1 MNTPSLTQLIP
12 VLQLS
17 ISPVIL
23 ISGVGL
29 LLLTLTNRFGRMID
43 RARVLNQ
50 ELLRAPGAAHNLGAQ
65 IAILHR
71 RAGILRLSIVL
82 GVTTVLMAAMLILV
96 LFVSA
101 LFKLEAGFL
110 IVAIFC
116 VGQVSLIGSMTAFI
130 RDTNLSMVAIKMELA
145 EDVVPGGRG

>member
-1 MNTPSLTQLIP
+1 MNTPTLTQLIP

-50 ELLRAPGAAHNLGAQ
+50 EALRNPGGSENLMAQ
-65 IAILHR
+65 IQILHQRAAILR
-71 RAGILRLSIVL
+71 RSIVL
-82 GVTTVLMAAMLILV
+82 GVTTVLMAAVLILV
-96 LFVSA
+96 LFLSA
-101 LFKLEAGFL
+101 LFKIEAGFL
-110 IVAIFC
+110 IVGIFC
-116 VGQVSLIGSMTAFI
+116 VGQLSLIGSMVSFI
-130 RDTNLSMVAIKMELA
+130 SDTNLSMAAIKMELA
-145 EDVVPGGRG
+145 VK

>member
-1 MNTPSLTQLIP
+1 MNMPSLPQLIP

-50 ELLRAPGAAHNLGAQ
+50 EMLRQPAEAPNLGAQ

-71 RAGILRLSIVL
+71 RAAILRLAIVL
-82 GVTTVLMAAMLILV
+82 GVTTVLMAAVLILV
-96 LFVSA
+96 LFLTA
-101 LFKLEAGFL
+101 LFKLETGFL
-110 IVAIFC
+110 IVSIFC
-116 VGQVSLIGSMTAFI
+116 VGQLSLIGSMAAFI
-130 RDTNLSMVAIKMELA
+130 RDTNLSMAAIKMEL
-145 EDVVPGGRG
+145 GGK